1 MRILICGDRHWKDYD
16 SIYSYI
22 QTLNKDSTIIHGN
35 ANGADKLAGHAAAS
49 LGILNIEE
57 YPANWIKYGKAAG
70 VIRNQQML
78 NEGNPNLVVFFH
90 NDLLNSKGT
99 KDMISRSLKS
109 IIPVLNGHTREFI
122 TNIKDV
128 VDIFQV

>member
-1 MRILICGDRHWKDYD
+1 MRILICGDRNWKDYD

-22 QTLNKDSTIIHGN
+22 QTLNKDNTIIHGK
-35 ANGADKLAGHAAAS
+35 ANGADKLAGHAAVS